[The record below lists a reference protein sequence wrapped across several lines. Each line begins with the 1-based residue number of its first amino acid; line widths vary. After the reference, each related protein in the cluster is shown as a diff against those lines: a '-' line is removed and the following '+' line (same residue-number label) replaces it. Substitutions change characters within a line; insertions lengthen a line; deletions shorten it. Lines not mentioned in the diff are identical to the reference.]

1 LHIFVAR
8 RNSTERLAAVVA
20 DVSKAVGAES
30 VALDSSFNLPKEK
43 IYIKILLHIAIR
55 PQRLT
60 IVFAGI

>member
-1 LHIFVAR
+1 L
-8 RNSTERLAAVVA
+8 TERLAAVVA